1 LLHSGLTDGL
11 EKSGGSKRKVV
22 IVGAGLGGCV
32 CAFSLSHTHDVTVI
46 ELGKSTSEL
55 EERVVDLARP
65 AGGSPHVGSGLGGG
79 TALWHNALIEIDE
92 EIFEQY
98 WPFAKAELEKW
109 YDLAYP
115 LLGGTRKEALS
126 GPSETLR
133 QEYRKMGLEAD
144 LYQSQFIPS
153 SRRNLW
159 HSLGLTDR
167 VRLVR
172 GEAIRFGASGEHID
186 SVTVRTAGGEVEV
199 AGDYFVLAGG
209 GFGTP
214 VLLERMSQQL
224 DVPSLQNA
232 GRFYEDHPI
241 GFIGRVQIRKP
252 IYRFWNYSVPGGS
265 LRALTVVRHEG
276 GHFGFQLRPAAL
288 RLREDRSHRIG
299 SIITKLRNQIWNP
312 LHWFRLLM
320 YWDDVLDILSMKF
333 RIRIPTSHYAIFLQA
348 GQHPSEERSVFA
360 DGSGDVPKKIY
371 RKWVLS
377 PEYFAT
383 VRAAIDSFSARI
395 LPFSNSL
402 TLLPNWQDA
411 LATGA
416 HHSGTARMSH
426 DPKSGVCDANGK
438 IHGLENVYIA
448 DGSCIPCSGVA
459 NTGLTIG
466 ALALRLADHIEKN
479 VRGGA
484 AGAEP
489 HIAEVDMASEE
500 AGLCLVTG
508 ATGFIGTRFC
518 TRVQWAGN
526 RRLRVLA
533 RSAEKG
539 SSIAGPFVEVI
550 QGDLLDPRTI
560 DKALEGCDTV
570 VHLAHGDDNVAAKAT
585 RNLVEAAVGA
595 GIKRFVHVSSI
606 AVHGP
611 EPGPEAA
618 HEATARIGRY
628 GESYCDAK
636 AEEEEIVR
644 NAIESGRLPAV
655 ILRPTIVYGPG
666 GSFVE
671 SILKDARHG
680 RVSLVDEGS
689 GVCNA
694 VYIDDVCDAIEA
706 ALTNPNALGSA
717 VFINGDRAVSWR
729 EFALAFASLV
739 QPSPVVED
747 LRSGDAIAWWA
758 KNPPRPVKTARSF
771 PAKVARKIIRTV
783 LPKPATAPYPP
794 LGRIQR
800 EIVRVEFAN
809 SEAKRVLGWAPKVDF
824 AAGVERIKKWLE
836 NGAEPSGS

>member
-1 LLHSGLTDGL
+1 MPHSRLTDGL
-11 EKSGGSKRKVV
+11 DESGRSKRKVV

-46 ELGKSTSEL
+46 ELGKSTSEI

-98 WPFAKAELEKW
+98 WPFPKTELDKW

-126 GPSETLR
+126 QPSDVLR

-167 VRLVR
+167 VRLLR
-172 GEAIRFGASGEHID
+172 GEAIRFGVSGERID
-186 SVTVRTAGGEVEV
+186 SVTVRTANGEVEV
-199 AGDYFVLAGG
+199 EGDYFVIAGG

-214 VLLERMSQQL
+214 VLLERLSQQV
-224 DVPSLQNA
+224 DVLSLQNA

-288 RLREDRSHRIG
+288 RLREDRSQRMG
-299 SIITKLRNQIWNP
+299 SIITKLRNQLWNP
-312 LHWFRLLM
+312 LHWFRLLT
-320 YWDDVLDILSMKF
+320 YWDDILDILSMKF

-348 GQHPSEERSVFA
+348 GQHPSEERSIF
-360 DGSGDVPKKIY
+360 GDESQERQRKIY

-383 VRAAIDSFSARI
+383 VRAAIESFSERI
-395 LPFSNSL
+395 RPFSHSL
-402 TLLPNWQDA
+402 TLLSNWQDA

-416 HHSGTARMSH
+416 HHSGTARMSR
-426 DPKSGVCDANGK
+426 DPRSGVCDSNGK
-438 IHGLENVYIA
+438 IHGLDNVYVA

-466 ALALRLADHIEKN
+466 ALALRLADHLAKD
-479 VRGGA
+479 VRGA
-484 AGAEP
+484 EIYAEP
-489 HIAEVDMASEE
+489 NVAEVAVASDR

-518 TRVQWAGN
+518 TRVQWAGS

-533 RSAEKG
+533 RSAEKA
-539 SSIAGPFVEVI
+539 SSIAGPFVDVL
-550 QGDLLDPRTI
+550 QGDLLDPRAIT
-560 DKALEGCDTV
+560 KALEGCDAV
-570 VHLAHGDDNVAAKAT
+570 VHLAHGDDDIAAKAT
-585 RNLVEAAVGA
+585 RNLVDAAIRA

-618 HEATARIGRY
+618 HESTARIGRY
-628 GESYCDAK
+628 GETYCDAK

-644 NAIESGRLPAV
+644 RAIDSGQLPAV

-671 SILKDARHG
+671 SVLKDARNG

-706 ALTNPNALGSA
+706 ALTSPNAVGSA
-717 VFINGDRAVSWR
+717 VFINGDHAVSWR
-729 EFALAFASLV
+729 QFALAIASLV
-739 QPSPVVED
+739 HPMPVIED
-747 LRSGDAIAWWA
+747 VRSTDAISWWA
-758 KNPPRPVKTARSF
+758 KNPPRPVKIARTF

-800 EIVRVEFAN
+800 EIVQVEFAN
-809 SEAKRVLGWAPKVDF
+809 NEAKRVLGWKPEVDF
-824 AAGVERIKKWLE
+824 SAGVQRIKEWLE
-836 NGAEPSGS
+836 NGADPSDS